1 MLHRSRRSSAGD
13 NCGMARLQP
22 MTKSMQWSFFK
33 KYGSVQ
39 ELRSTFGHLKKNLK
53 KITQSFV

>member
-1 MLHRSRRSSAGD
+1 MKYSKKVEFYDEKEFSIQSYIFLISAILTY
-13 NCGMARLQP
+13 N
-22 MTKSMQWSFFK
+22 

-39 ELRSTFGHLKKNLK
+39 ELRSTFGHLNPF